1 LGNNKEEI
9 SMNVSNIDDSSSIF
23 EPTDNMKTTYENIK
37 FENKEIIKI
46 DTLDNVF
53 VSLKIS

>member
-53 VSLKIS
+53 DSLKIS